1 MFFIYYFLY
10 LFGVYFL
17 FFSFARAIPISIA
30 SRILWIASSEAG
42 SPLNSKVSVFIKYY
56 SKIELG
62 LRNPSY
68 NFMEKFKANFG
79 DACVDEIFFKKK

>member
-1 MFFIYYFLY
+1 MEFYERLRMEREE
-10 LFGVYFL
+10 LGL
-17 FFSFARAIPISIA
+17 KQKEMA
-30 SRILWIASSEAG
+30 EKAG
-42 SPLNSKVSVFIKYY
+42 TTLSYY

>member
-1 MFFIYYFLY
+1 MKVNLVDF
-10 LFGVYFL
+10 
-17 FFSFARAIPISIA
+17 R
-30 SRILWIASSEAG
+30 
-42 SPLNSKVSVFIKYY
+42 NSKKLTQKEMAEKVGTTLSYY

-79 DACVDEIFFKKK
+79 DACVDEIFFNNK

>member
-1 MFFIYYFLY
+1 MN
-10 LFGVYFL
+10 
-17 FFSFARAIPISIA
+17 ISQNFRDFRKNRNLTQKEMA
-30 SRILWIASSEAG
+30 E
-42 SPLNSKVSVFIKYY
+42 KVGTTLSYY

-79 DACVDEIFFKKK
+79 HECIYEIFLEEITHNV

>member
-1 MFFIYYFLY
+1 MKNNLVDF
-10 LFGVYFL
+10 
-17 FFSFARAIPISIA
+17 R
-30 SRILWIASSEAG
+30 
-42 SPLNSKVSVFIKYY
+42 NSKKLTQKEMAEKAGTTLSYY

-79 DACVDEIFFKKK
+79 DACVDEIFLRRNNT

>member
-1 MFFIYYFLY
+1 MKNNLVDF
-10 LFGVYFL
+10 
-17 FFSFARAIPISIA
+17 R
-30 SRILWIASSEAG
+30 
-42 SPLNSKVSVFIKYY
+42 NSKKLTQKEMAEKVGTTLSYY

-79 DACVDEIFFKKK
+79 DACVDEIFLRKNNT

>member
-1 MFFIYYFLY
+1 MKNNLVDF
-10 LFGVYFL
+10 
-17 FFSFARAIPISIA
+17 R
-30 SRILWIASSEAG
+30 
-42 SPLNSKVSVFIKYY
+42 NSKKLTQKEMAEKAGTTLSYY

-62 LRNPSY
+62 LSY

>member
-1 MFFIYYFLY
+1 MFIFMVLLVDFI
-10 LFGVYFL
+10 
-17 FFSFARAIPISIA
+17 
-30 SRILWIASSEAG
+30 
-42 SPLNSKVSVFIKYY
+42 NSKKLTQKEMAEKVGTTLSYY

-79 DACVDEIFFKKK
+79 HECIYEIFLEEITHNV